1 MGKDRRCKFC
11 GRTFRGRCCPCRKRK
26 TFSLSRGKR
35 GVRSGPGRRWRAD
48 QVLGHEHSHG
58 QGMSVD
64 IVDDLGEE
72 INAAVDVCKRI
83 SDGLRELGK

>member
-1 MGKDRRCKFC
+1 
-11 GRTFRGRCCPCRKRK
+11 
-26 TFSLSRGKR
+26 
-35 GVRSGPGRRWRAD
+35 
-48 QVLGHEHSHG
+48 
-58 QGMSVD
+58 MSVD